1 MQFPSPVPIEKRI
14 TIVINHLLKGDLFSS
29 LSLQFSVST
38 FTCHSIC
45 NESELCTIC
54 RDYIKFLQDQDLTQG
69 HITNIE
75 ETVGYL
81 N

>member
-14 TIVINHLLKGDLFSS
+14 TIVINHLLKDDLFSS

-54 RDYIKFLQDQDLTQG
+54 RDYIKFL
-69 HITNIE
+69 
-75 ETVGYL
+75 
-81 N
+81 